1 MAGRLWVV
9 VLVLLAV
16 WCGPAGAQ
24 TEIPEE
30 LQELRSELFK
40 LFSEGDG
47 QGAVAT
53 AQDALATAKRGLEP
67 HLRAEVGEWLAEFA
81 ILHARRG
88 ELAEAAPYVKGAVAI
103 MEGAYGAD
111 QPVFADFLLRLAG
124 RYAAPLNKAR
134 GDADPLVA
142 RALAVYEQ
150 VLAPDDGRLRR
161 LLFNYAYG
169 YYYSRY
175 RYAEAV
181 PLYEKSLALF
191 EKATNPLAFPEMS
204 WETVMLFSNL
214 EHLGSLY
221 QARGRYAD
229 AERLYRRARDLRE
242 WVAGPAI
249 TVHKDLPRL
258 AGLYSEQGHFSD
270 ALALYKRIYKID
282 ERSPPQAPAVV
293 RVLAGVYGAQGRVA
307 EAEALYRQ
315 TIERLEATH
324 TALEPG
330 VTAEIA
336 PSTRRSGC
344 CPRTIGRSVAKLS
357 NRSPRRGPACRPCCP
372 RGPRSPPS
380 AATLAHSIAARA
392 GRRRRRPSWSVPW
405 RCSTTTTTGPTSR
418 SWSAS
423 PSFASTRAAT
433 RMPSSS

>member
-88 ELAEAAPYVKGAVAI
+88 ELAEAAPCVKGAVAI

-150 VLAPDDGRLRR
+150 ALAPMTADCAGCSSITLTHITPAATGTPRR
-161 LLFNYAYG
+161 CRCTRNPSPC
-169 YYYSRY
+169 SR
-175 RYAEAV
+175 R
-181 PLYEKSLALF
+181 
-191 EKATNPLAFPEMS
+191 
-204 WETVMLFSNL
+204 
-214 EHLGSLY
+214 
-221 QARGRYAD
+221 
-229 AERLYRRARDLRE
+229 
-242 WVAGPAI
+242 
-249 TVHKDLPRL
+249 PR
-258 AGLYSEQGHFSD
+258 
-270 ALALYKRIYKID
+270 I
-282 ERSPPQAPAVV
+282 RSPF
-293 RVLAGVYGAQGRVA
+293 
-307 EAEALYRQ
+307 
-315 TIERLEATH
+315 
-324 TALEPG
+324 
-330 VTAEIA
+330 
-336 PSTRRSGC
+336 
-344 CPRTIGRSVAKLS
+344 PR
-357 NRSPRRGPACRPCCP
+357 
-372 RGPRSPPS
+372 
-380 AATLAHSIAARA
+380 
-392 GRRRRRPSWSVPW
+392 
-405 RCSTTTTTGPTSR
+405 
-418 SWSAS
+418 
-423 PSFASTRAAT
+423 
-433 RMPSSS
+433 